1 MNLHPRL
8 LNISKPTHPQAKL
21 PSNDSGEGEMGV
33 YQLRLKFPREEY
45 RCNEN
50 DDDDISHHLIL
61 RFVMAGD
68 KFLPPWKSSEV
79 KISQFLRSQRI
90 KLEDRQRMPVLVAKA
105 SNQIIAVGEF
115 VSKDYYVAD
124 HERNED
130 GGQMCE
136 EQLQILTL
144 EITKQNCLFL
154 S

>member
-1 MNLHPRL
+1 
-8 LNISKPTHPQAKL
+8 
-21 PSNDSGEGEMGV
+21 
-33 YQLRLKFPREEY
+33 
-45 RCNEN
+45 
-50 DDDDISHHLIL
+50 
-61 RFVMAGD
+61 MAGD
-68 KFLPPWKSSEV
+68 KFLPPWKSSDV
-79 KISQFLRSQRI
+79 KISQFLRGQRI

-144 EITKQNCLFL
+144 EITKQNY
-154 S
+154 